1 MDPNKIYEK
10 QISENLRLYS
20 AAKQLICAIE
30 AGLPSHWSHQLRP
43 KCGKVIPQSTLKW
56 KCRAGIDD

>member
-30 AGLPSHWSHQLRP
+30 AGAPFPLEPSAASQMWQSHP
-43 KCGKVIPQSTLKW
+43 TKDPEMEV
-56 KCRAGIDD
+56 